1 MWEHTLSTI
10 SMNAWAS
17 CPERFSTVLTS
28 LASEKIV
35 AIRATCSST
44 VRVLLINCFQAGAF
58 DRSTVRQKGYLR
70 TESQASLV
78 GKLTW
83 CTPRNIFGLLFQVK
97 KSLASRQVLARPVTH
112 LSFASSI
119 PQRGSSALVDI
130 PIDPV
135 VSEGAGVHDPREA
148 FHLGPCGTDCGI
160 YSQFVNHDLRS
171 KKSERARGQEAYGTN
186 EKCSWMYNQH
196 SRQEYPFWKFA
207 STRSHHPYLGGQDEN
222 RSFPRHVYL
231 FLWVRVIYLVIWVE

>member
-119 PQRGSSALVDI
+119 PQRGSLALVDV

-171 KKSERARGQEAYGTN
+171 K
-186 EKCSWMYNQH
+186 NQKGLEV
-196 SRQEYPFWKFA
+196 RRRMAQ
-207 STRSHHPYLGGQDEN
+207 TRSVPGCITSIHA
-222 RSFPRHVYL
+222 RSILSGSLPRQGRIIRTWEVKTRTGPFPAMYIC
-231 FLWVRVIYLVIWVE
+231 FCGFGSFTW